1 MFRFICI
8 LILLT
13 SLSSCKKDKALDPT
27 LSIEASLEVSNII
40 CFPYDTTSATVK
52 LKITGGKQPYSIV
65 WDNNSFTGE
74 GPHSTVFKKTI
85 THNITITDAKNLVK
99 TYSYT
104 LDRNNFDSLNYD
116 YRNGI
121 VGAYNGINYSGLLT
135 MPTPTTYSWQYSSSP
150 ASYSVTKHSDFNSI
164 LISNT
169 NLPFKSFDKSLKF
182 TGYFAQCSFKSDSMF
197 YNQQS
202 SHGVW
207 HSSFK
212 GKKIN

>member
-8 LILLT
+8 FVVLT
-13 SLSSCKKDKALDPT
+13 SLSSCKKDKALDTT
-27 LSIEASLEVSNII
+27 LNIDASIEVSNVI

-65 WDNNSFTGE
+65 WDNYSFTGE
-74 GPHSTVFKKTI
+74 GPHTTIFKKTI
-85 THNITITDAKNLVK
+85 RHSITVTDANNLVK
-99 TYSYT
+99 NYSYSI
-104 LDRNNFDSLNYD
+104 DRINYDSLTYD
-116 YRNGI
+116 YRNNIIGS
-121 VGAYNGINYSGLLT
+121 YNGIINSSTLT
-135 MPTPTTYSWQYSSSP
+135 DPTTFSWTTTSSSG
-150 ASYSVTKHSDFNSI
+150 SYSVTKHADFNSI

-169 NLPFKSFDKSLKF
+169 NHPFKSYNKSLKF
-182 TGYFAQCSFKSDSMF
+182 TGYFAQCSFKSDSLF
-197 YNQQS
+197 YNQSS